1 MDTQLQGI
9 TDLILITPIRAGFV
23 ESFEP
28 ISYVGR
34 LRAVLKTLN
43 ALRLASREST
53 DPPSPFTDVV
63 SRFRIV
69 HSFRWTVIDPTP
81 GTDEPARLLL
91 HVCFDGGWD
100 SYMRVIWRDLGT
112 MLDLILCHSVD
123 YKLSRDVSYEQYSA
137 WVRANEVPAGFLF
150 IESGR
155 TVSDQDYL
163 ARLELQERLDA
174 KSDALA
180 AARLSTPLPGW
191 SEALPADPPHATAM
205 AVRGLNA
212 IGALYALD
220 RYFSVMSSHGDG
232 WCLLRAAR
240 DILFEMVRL
249 NTAQLF
255 GPTHPVRQALWAP
268 LAWFENVPP
277 TPKLQPREFNFD
289 PLDVQGG
296 ILSSYATVASGAL
309 LLMQVVNPA
318 QALQWLATAP
328 VSSEADTISGE
339 RPPQDGYL
347 NVALSLAGLRA
358 LGAGEDQLAAFSQ
371 PFREGMEQRAGVLGD
386 LRHNHPKSWKLPQQ
400 NWPPSPTAG
409 ETHTIDMGSVHLLVQ
424 LRHDMYGVDSL
435 EAQIKQIAATPGL
448 RLLSLQRLRRQG
460 GPDGQT
466 RESFGFVDG
475 ISQPM
480 AAAAPVGSDWS
491 DEVPRGDLLL
501 GYPTSRDAVAVPEQ
515 ASPLLDNGSYLVV
528 RKLKQNVES
537 FQQLLDE
544 NAGRLG
550 LNAELLAAKLMGRWR
565 DGRPLAHP
573 VAATNDF
580 NYKGDPDGS
589 KCPFHAHIRRANPRE
604 PQSLPRIVRRGMSY
618 GQPGDADR
626 GLVFMAY
633 NTNLAEQ
640 FETIQRWI
648 SGGNSSGGYSG
659 QSDPYLGVA
668 VAGEE
673 RVFRCEVDGKAVD
686 IRLGDKPLVE
696 LQWGAYFFVPSIPA
710 LRKLGQLLRPMPP
723 APPQFKVPSAHDFE
737 AWQFWLEDHDT
748 TDTAWAWVRSQG
760 GVVAS
765 PYGVL
770 VGDAPHVMEVL
781 RNPDSKFSV
790 SGYGERMSSSIGL
803 GYLGMDGKQHDTHAP
818 TINQAIEVISERE
831 GFDSA
836 YAYASGL
843 IKTLRDESRAL
854 GLPEATLDFEFLGM
868 VVLEKLCTQWF
879 GLPDKQAMWGMEYRK
894 PSEPQRPR
902 CPRDFIPVARHVF
915 GAHPSKIA
923 LCAGQ
928 DAGKALDGATA
939 DWLAS
944 KPDLS
949 KWPLSQAIVKA
960 MEPFEKTEPGV
971 CARTLAGIMLGF
983 PPTVFGNLVTGLA
996 VLAAQHVLWDL
1007 QLAWKPVK
1015 DAKQRF
1021 AEAGQLLRP
1030 ALVGELMAKPVPS
1043 MVWRKAAVDCTLG
1056 GVSIKQGE
1064 VVIVGLGSATQSLPP
1079 EQAAEGH
1086 FIAFGGARRDPAGA
1100 PMHACPGYAMSMG
1113 VLQGVLAAVLEAGT
1127 LQASPSPTVLT
1138 MPL

>member
-1 MDTQLQGI
+1 MRMDTQLQGI
-9 TDLILITPIRAGFV
+9 TDLTLITPIRAGFV

-53 DPPSPFTDVV
+53 NPPSPFTDVV

-69 HSFRWTVIDPTP
+69 HSFRWCVIDPP
-81 GTDEPARLLL
+81 AGSGEPARLLL

-150 IESGR
+150 VESGR
-155 TVSDQDYL
+155 TVSDHDYL

-180 AARLSTPLPGW
+180 AARLSTPPAGW
-191 SEALPADPPHATAM
+191 SEALPADPPHAQAM

-255 GPTHPVRQALWAP
+255 GANHPVRQALWAP
-268 LAWFENVPP
+268 LAWFETVPP
-277 TPKLQPREFNFD
+277 APKPQPRELNFD
-289 PLDVQGG
+289 PADVQGG

-309 LLMQVVNPA
+309 LMMQIMDRA
-318 QALQWLATAP
+318 LALQWLATAP
-328 VSSEADTISGE
+328 VSSEADTLSGDA
-339 RPPQDGYL
+339 PPQDGYL

-358 LGAGEDQLAAFSQ
+358 LGAGEDQLGAFSQ
-371 PFREGMEQRAGVLGD
+371 PFLEGMEQRAGVLGD
-386 LRHNHPKSWKLPQQ
+386 LRHNHPKFWKLPQR
-400 NWPPSPTAG
+400 NWPAPGDGHAVDTA
-409 ETHTIDMGSVHLLVQ
+409 SVHLLVQ
-424 LRHDMYGVDSL
+424 LRHDMQGPDSL
-435 EAQIKQIAATPGL
+435 DAQIDQLAATPGL

-475 ISQPM
+475 ISQPQV
-480 AAAAPVGSDWS
+480 APAQAGGEWS
-491 DEVPRGDLLL
+491 DEVPRGDVLL
-501 GYPTSRDAVAVPEQ
+501 GYPTSRDAVAVPEF
-515 ASPLLDNGSYLVV
+515 ANPLLDNGSYLVV
-528 RKLKQNVES
+528 RKLKQDVDRFER
-537 FQQLLDE
+537 LLKE
-544 NAGRLG
+544 NASRLD
-550 LNAELLAAKLMGRWR
+550 LDPELLAAKLMGRWR

-573 VAATNDF
+573 AAATNDF
-580 NYKGDPDGS
+580 NYKADAEGS
-589 KCPFHAHIRRANPRE
+589 KCPFHAHIRRANPRDVAG
-604 PQSLPRIVRRGMSY
+604 LPRIVRRGMSY
-618 GQPGDADR
+618 GQPGDTDR

-640 FETIQRWI
+640 FETVQRWI

-668 VAGEE
+668 VAGQE
-673 RVFRCEVDGKAVD
+673 RVFRCEVDGRVID
-686 IRLGDKPLVE
+686 IRLGDEPLVE

-710 LRKLGQLLRPMPP
+710 LRSLGQLLRPAPP
-723 APPQFKVPSAHDFE
+723 ALPEFKVPAADDFMG
-737 AWQFWLEDHDT
+737 WQLWLEDHDT

-760 GVVAS
+760 GVVAT

-770 VGDAPHVMEVL
+770 VGDAPHVMQVL
-781 RNPDSKFSV
+781 RNPDSAFSV

-803 GYLGMDGKQHDTHAP
+803 GYLGMDGSQHDTHAP
-818 TINQAIEVISERE
+818 AINRAIEKIGERE

-836 YAYASGL
+836 YGYACALIQELRSG
-843 IKTLRDESRAL
+843 SQAL
-854 GLPEATLDFEFLGM
+854 GLSEATLDFELLGM
-868 VVLEKLCTQWF
+868 VVLEQLCTQWF
-879 GLPDKQAMWGMEYRK
+879 GLPDKKAMWGMEFRK

-915 GAHPSKIA
+915 GAHPSPIA
-923 LCAGQ
+923 TQAGQ
-928 DAGKALDGATA
+928 QAGKALDAATA
-939 DWLAS
+939 AWLQS
-944 KPDLS
+944 KPDLC
-949 KWPLSQAIVKA
+949 KWPLSQAIVEA
-960 MEPFEKTEPGV
+960 MLPFEATEPGV

-996 VLAAQHVLWDL
+996 VLAAQHALWDL
-1007 QLAWKPVK
+1007 QLLWQPTG
-1015 DAKQRF
+1015 DADQRY
-1021 AEAGQLLRP
+1021 AQAGQLLRP
-1030 ALVGELMAKPVPS
+1030 ALMRELMAKPVPA
-1043 MVWRKAAVDCTLG
+1043 MVWRRAAVDCTLG
-1056 GVSIKQGE
+1056 GVSIKQGD
-1064 VVIVGLGSATQSLPP
+1064 VVIVGLASATQSLPP
-1079 EQAAEGH
+1079 DQAAEGH
-1086 FIAFGGARRDPAGA
+1086 FIAFGGARQDPDGA

-1127 LQASPSPTVLT
+1127 LQASPSPSVLT